1 MKKRIGVLLVLLAM
15 SVICTCMAVCV
26 EASDVSGAEEVKGAG
41 FSVKN
46 PGRWEGINGTL
57 LLLPVSESSIY
68 EDPEVFAASL
78 VYIPLTEEELNA
90 EGEDVAALM
99 GKMTA
104 PGYVFTIQGDRESLL
119 EVIKELGVAEPGDE
133 ETLDDSVV
141 QIGEADGYQFFLF
154 SSLDE
159 DYAASLDEAYAQEYR
174 NLPAL
179 VEKEMKQA
187 TFSAPVDPTKALVG
201 KTISF
206 TSTDLDG
213 NPLTSEELFQDNE
226 ITMLNLW
233 GVWCI
238 NCVNEME
245 ELAAIHT
252 RLQEKGCGIVGIEM
266 EKNPGDAIYE
276 EARKLMEEKG
286 TNYPSVL
293 MPEDNEIL
301 RGVTSFPTTFFVDR
315 EGTILAKPIIGARVE
330 AYEPT
335 LESLLN
341 GVSAPE
347 TEMEDTGSYTYRV
360 FVTDEDGQGLEG
372 AAVQFCDETACKFGT
387 TDAEGCAS
395 FEVSEK
401 KVYDVHILAA
411 PEGYAF
417 DEEEVF
423 STEDAPSDT
432 TVVLKKAE

>member
-1 MKKRIGVLLVLLAM
+1 MKKRIGVWFVLLVM
-15 SVICTCMAVCV
+15 SVICTCMAVCA
-26 EASDVSGAEEVKGAG
+26 EASDASGAEEVKGAG

-46 PGRWEGINGTL
+46 PDRWEGMNGTL
-57 LLLPVSESSIY
+57 LLLPVSEASIY
-68 EDPEVFAASL
+68 EDPEVFCSSL
-78 VYIPLTEEELNA
+78 VYIPATKEELND
-90 EGEDVAALM
+90 EGNVAAIM
-99 GKMTA
+99 GKMTE
-104 PGYVFTIQGDRESLL
+104 PGYVFTIQGDRESLV
-119 EVIKELGVAEPGDE
+119 EVIKELEIVEPGDE
-133 ETLDDSVV
+133 ETLEDSVV

-154 SSLDE
+154 SSLNE

-179 VEKEMKQA
+179 IEKEMKQA
-187 TFSAPVDPTKALVG
+187 AFSAPVDPTKALIG

-213 NPLTSEELFQDNE
+213 NPVTSEELFQDNE

-286 TNYPSVL
+286 TNYQSVL

-301 RGVTSFPTTFFVDR
+301 RGVTSYPTTFFVDR
-315 EGTILAKPIIGARVE
+315 EGTILAKPIVGARVD

-335 LESLLN
+335 LESLLD
-341 GVSAPE
+341 GAPAPE